1 MYRIEYLFKD
11 GTSCIDEVETL
22 TEVADTLDI
31 SNFDSKHDGL
41 IITVRNEGQPI
52 WRYQI
57 EVATRI
63 EEVDFIRR
71 KRVEVK
77 Q

>member
-11 GTSCIDEVETL
+11 GASCIDEVETL

-31 SNFDSKHDGL
+31 ANFDSKHDGL

-57 EVATRI
+57 EVVTRI
-63 EEVDFIRR
+63 DEIVHIRR